1 MKGTVLFV
9 TLLVG
14 IALGVAGT
22 VYAPHYVK
30 SFLPGPSKPRAGGVE
45 GRVTAEL
52 PEADRLLLT
61 VSTPEGATLV
71 TFNRKMKEIDLL
83 VDEGDSVTLDLKYY
97 SPFVTNPAILRVRKA
112 EAPVLSPGLIPE
124 EEAPGALEGPIEEMA
139 EPPAGE
145 EPLEGPAPGEQGAE
159 EVPGTGDAGTGESPE
174 PPAVDQPEE
183 AGKPI

>member
-1 MKGTVLFV
+1 MKGTVLFI

-22 VYAPHYVK
+22 IYAPHYVK
-30 SFLPGPSKPRAGGVE
+30 SFLPGPSKPSEGGVE

-83 VDEGDSVTLDLKYY
+83 VDAGDSVTLDLKYY

-112 EAPVLSPGLIPE
+112 DVPALLPALPLREEEPEPAPEEMPEPATEEEQPAEEAEPSPGEPPM
-124 EEAPGALEGPIEEMA
+124 EEAPGTGGA
-139 EPPAGE
+139 EPPETPEA
-145 EPLEGPAPGEQGAE
+145 AE
-159 EVPGTGDAGTGESPE
+159 
-174 PPAVDQPEE
+174 PEE
-183 AGKPI
+183 AGKAI